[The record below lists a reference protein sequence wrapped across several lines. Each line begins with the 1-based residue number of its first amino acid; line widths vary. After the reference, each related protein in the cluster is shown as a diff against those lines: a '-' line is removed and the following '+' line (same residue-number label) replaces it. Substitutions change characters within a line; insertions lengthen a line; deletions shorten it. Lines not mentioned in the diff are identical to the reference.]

1 MYDNNTIG
9 HQSTSTVSSDRN
21 DWSRSLEMGKQMK
34 MTKKLIEDG
43 DGEMKPLFWQ
53 GGKIAVRIW
62 L

>member
-43 DGEMKPLFWQ
+43 DGEMKPLFW
-53 GGKIAVRIW
+53 
-62 L
+62 